1 MTEATRD
8 ALLSRWFDAP
18 VEAVWAAFTD
28 PDQLAQWYGP
38 DGVSVDRDSV
48 DVQPR
53 PGGPW
58 ALTMVVGD
66 RRMPLSGTVTEVR
79 EHERLVVTDTMPDGT
94 LVTMTV
100 ELREE
105 RGGTRLELRQ
115 GPFPVSGCAG
125 AEGAWGQ
132 AADKLVAL
140 LSSRG
145 APA

>member
-18 VEAVWAAFTD
+18 VDAVWTAFTD

-48 DVQPR
+48 RVEPR

-58 ALTMVVGD
+58 ALTMIMGD
-66 RRMPLSGTVTEVR
+66 HRMPLSGTITEVR
-79 EHERLVVTDTMPDGT
+79 DRERLVVSDAMPDGT
-94 LVTMTV
+94 IVTMTV
-100 ELREE
+100 ELTEE
-105 RGGTRLELRQ
+105 DGGTRLELRQ
-115 GPFPVSGCAG
+115 GPFPASGCAG

-132 AADKLVAL
+132 AMDKLAGVL
-140 LSSRG
+140 TR
-145 APA
+145 

>member
-18 VEAVWAAFTD
+18 VDAVWAAFTD

-38 DGVSVDRDSV
+38 EGVSVDRDSV
-48 DVQPR
+48 RVEPR

-79 EHERLVVTDTMPDGT
+79 ENERLVVTDAMPDGT
-94 LVTMTV
+94 LVTMTI

-115 GPFPVSGCAG
+115 GPFPASGCAG

-132 AADKLVAL
+132 AADKLAAL
-140 LSSRG
+140 LSSR
-145 APA
+145 